1 MYDSCIRPG
10 RILVTVRDIVVGR
23 PYMSTVI
30 GLCGGIVVTD
40 SAVYS
45 VSSEGHGLLD
55 SNWVVGAEHL

>member
-1 MYDSCIRPG
+1 M
-10 RILVTVRDIVVGR
+10 TARDIVVGR

-40 SAVYS
+40 SAVSS